1 MANDFE
7 ERVPGSNLR
16 TEAAQVL
23 RELGH
28 QMTSHVV
35 DEALLERIVEAVT
48 QFRDEVAASTPR
60 SRGPLDRFHDAGVDE
75 EHRGLFPDSIVSG
88 IDNPMGINAKMIRD
102 GDEAV
107 LRATLRS
114 AHQGAP
120 GRAHGGIVAAL
131 FDEAMGLVVSM
142 MQVMAFTGWLK
153 VTYRAGTPLHEE
165 LEIRA
170 RMTGREGRK
179 ISMAAELRDGGG
191 QLLAEADALFIE
203 VDVERFL
210 KLAEEAAGS

>member
-1 MANDFE
+1 MADDFE
-7 ERVPGSNLR
+7 ERAPGTNLR

-28 QMTSHVV
+28 QMTSHTI

-48 QFRDEVAASTPR
+48 RFRDEVASGEPR
-60 SRGPLDRFHDAGVDE
+60 SRGPMDRFHDAGVDE
-75 EHRGLFPDSIVSG
+75 ENRGLFPDSIVSG
-88 IDNPMGINAKMIRD
+88 IDNPMGINARMIRD
-102 GDEAV
+102 GEEAV

-120 GRAHGGIVAAL
+120 GRAHGGIVAAM
-131 FDEAMGLVVSM
+131 FDEAMGLVISM

-170 RMTGREGRK
+170 RMTGKEGRK
-179 ISMAAELRDGGG
+179 ISMTAEMTDAAGTLI
-191 QLLAEADALFIE
+191 AEAEALFIE
-203 VDVERFL
+203 VDVEKFL
-210 KLAEEAAGS
+210 KLAEEMGA